1 MLALKR
7 MSLRAMAVS
16 MMPIL
21 VGVQM
26 EMESRKAELVKFMA
40 CYMPDADAWKY
51 AQEAAESMDLALAI
65 KAASVGRPFFLAPR
79 R

>member
-1 MLALKR
+1 MRGLSR
-7 MSLRAMAVS
+7 MSLHAMAVS

-26 EMESRKAELVKFMA
+26 EMESRKAELVKLMS
-40 CYMPDADAWKY
+40 CYMSDADAWRY
-51 AQEAAESMDLALAI
+51 AQEASETVDLALAV
-65 KAASVGRPFFLAPR
+65 KAASAGHPFHLPPR

>member
-1 MLALKR
+1 MHGLRR
-7 MSLRAMAVS
+7 MSLAAMATS
-16 MMPIL
+16 MLPII
-21 VGVQM
+21 VGVQI
-26 EMESRKAELVKFMA
+26 EMESRKADLVKFMA

-65 KAASVGRPFFLAPR
+65 KAASAGHPFHLAPR